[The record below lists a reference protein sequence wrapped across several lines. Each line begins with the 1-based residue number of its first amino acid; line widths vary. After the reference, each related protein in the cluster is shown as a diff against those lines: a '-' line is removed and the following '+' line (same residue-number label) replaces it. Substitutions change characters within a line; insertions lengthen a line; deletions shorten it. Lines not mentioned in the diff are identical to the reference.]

1 MDSVTVVRH
10 LFAIKLYGTGSFAI
24 GLYEYAI
31 TLDREIEAFW
41 KRRLTFATVLW
52 FLNRYILLFSTFPT
66 VVGFHY
72 PYSDEQCSRFVRF
85 PGSMQIASN
94 VASGLTL
101 SLRVYA
107 LYGQAWWVIAVLL
120 PVFLAEIGLEIWA
133 VAGGVAASL
142 PPGIIGCI
150 LTGRPD
156 EGDRFAAFWIG
167 QLVFPTLI
175 FVMTFIRVIRLR
187 RYGTL
192 KGSLL
197 TLILRDGICY
207 FFVIFIANLT
217 NVLTYTLTSLLLKE
231 SLKFA
236 NAPFTNVI
244 TTLMICRLMLNLRRP
259 EPSEITLTGFSQ
271 FRAYREAHLGRTY
284 LGDLGAEM
292 DIDNLNDHTR
302 KQDAKRIDPRRA
314 DVWIQSEEET
324 ELELDTMSHR

>member
-1 MDSVTVVRH
+1 MDAVTVVRH

-41 KRRLTFATVLW
+41 KRRFTFATVLW

-133 VAGGVAASL
+133 VAGGVTASL
-142 PPGIIGCI
+142 PPGTIGCI

-167 QLVFPTLI
+167 QLVFPTLV
-175 FVMTFIRVIRLR
+175 FAMTLVRVIRLR

-197 TLILRDGICY
+197 TVIFRDGLCY
-207 FFVIFIANLT
+207 FFVIFIVNLT
-217 NVLTYTLTSLLLKE
+217 NVLTYTE

-259 EPSEITLTGFSQ
+259 EPSEVALTDFSQ
-271 FRAYREAHLGRTY
+271 FRANCEAHLGRTY

-292 DIDNLNDHTR
+292 DIDNLNDRTR
-302 KQDAKRIDPRRA
+302 KRDTKRIDPRQVE
-314 DVWIQSEEET
+314 VWIQSEEET

>member
-1 MDSVTVVRH
+1 MDAVTVVRH

-31 TLDREIEAFW
+31 TLDREIEAFR
-41 KRRLTFATVLW
+41 KRRFTFATMLW
-52 FLNRYILLFSTFPT
+52 FLNRYTLLFSTFPT

-120 PVFLAEIGLEIWA
+120 PIFLVEIGLEIWA

-142 PPGIIGCI
+142 PPGIIGCV

-167 QLVFPTLI
+167 QLVFPTI
-175 FVMTFIRVIRLR
+175 VFVMTLVRVIRLR

-197 TLILRDGICY
+197 TVISRDGICY
-207 FFVIFIANLT
+207 FFVIFIVNIT
-217 NVLTYTLTSLLLKE
+217 NVLIYTLTTSLLKE

-244 TTLMICRLMLNLRRP
+244 TTLMICRLMLNLRRS
-259 EPSEITLTGFSQ
+259 EPSEIALTDFSQ
-271 FRAYREAHLGRTY
+271 FRANHGAHLGRTY

-292 DIDNLNDHTR
+292 DIDNFNDRASKRDT
-302 KQDAKRIDPRRA
+302 KQIDPRQ
-314 DVWIQSEEET
+314 VETWIQSEEET
-324 ELELDTMSHR
+324 ELESDTMSH